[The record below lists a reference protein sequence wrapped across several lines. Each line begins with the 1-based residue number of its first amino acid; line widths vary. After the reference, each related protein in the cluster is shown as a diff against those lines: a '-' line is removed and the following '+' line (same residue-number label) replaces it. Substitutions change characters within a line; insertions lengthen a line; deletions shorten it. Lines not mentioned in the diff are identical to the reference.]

1 MKILSPPYLISMMKT
16 LTFSQSL
23 RGLFLLHLMLIST
36 ESTRGQDAAEDN
48 FGSFAIY
55 AKSAPRAENAP
66 PSITQ
71 LPLEIKPGSRIAF
84 IGNTLFE
91 RSQLYGHFEAM
102 LHREFPQHRLY
113 VRNLS
118 WSADAIDIQPR
129 PENFAD
135 VEQHLFHEKIDVIFA
150 AFGFNESFAGEAG
163 LADFQKRLTEYL
175 AKLKSLAFNGSSA
188 PKIVLVSPIANE
200 DLPKIKAAELNNAN
214 IHHYVE
220 AMKNVASEQQIAFVD
235 VFQDTRR
242 AMESPGSDLT
252 TNGCHLNE
260 DGYLVFSQSLFQ
272 QVFGHSPPPIDEK
285 LRQSIVDRDRQYQR
299 RYRPLNTFYY
309 TGGRNKGYGYLDFLP
324 AMKSFDQM
332 VANREQR
339 IWDLAA
345 GKPVSDRVDDANVEP
360 MPPAEESRGV
370 NEWLPPADELKAFK
384 VDPRFEVNLFASEEE
399 FPEIANPIQMRWD
412 ARGRLWVST
421 SITYPHIYPGNEPND
436 RLVILED
443 TDLDGKA
450 DKSMIYADNLHVPLS
465 FELGDGGV
473 YVSEQ
478 PELTFLKDTNG
489 DDRVDHKTLL
499 MSGFGTEDSHHA
511 LHDFVWSPDG
521 DLIFRESIFHHSQVE
536 TPYGPIRQQNSGWFR
551 YTPRSERLLSFGTYP
566 STNPWGVTFD
576 DWGRHVASHPIF
588 AAAFHSLDPPYPKQ
602 HPAPNGLQAY
612 SGTCGHE
619 FVDFSS
625 FPEELQGCF
634 IKNRYKPTN
643 RIEMHRWNRRAFGYE
658 EEYLGDLIFSTNL
671 SFIPVDIQ
679 FGPRGDLYICD
690 WYNPVKGHA
699 QYSLRDSRR
708 DRTSGRIWRVVAKSK
723 TLLAVPKISG
733 APVNDLLDLL
743 KRPEYRIRYLAKRE
757 LRDRNPT
764 EIAEALDR
772 WLIAL
777 DAKDT
782 RFRHHQTEAM
792 WMYRSLGQS
801 RPDLIRDLIGCDEA
815 AGRAAA
821 VQQLRYQHADIPNA
835 IELLKKS
842 INDPDALVRM
852 EAVITSSYMGT
863 RSALE
868 IALKVFDHPMGEHL
882 NYAVACALGS
892 HTLRPIWESA
902 PELGVA
908 RRLKQLERSSEI
920 KEPRVTS
927 QQAQFDSQADLKSLK
942 ISCEPERML
951 FSLREF
957 SVVAGQPMKIVFTN
971 PDATDH
977 NLVFVKPDALAEV
990 GMAANDM
997 AKDPNNA
1004 SSDFIPK
1011 DKEDLILQASPM
1023 IGPTRKSKI
1032 HVFRFNAPNEPGIY
1046 PFVCT
1051 YPGHWII
1058 MNGRMIVGRDA
1069 QDIEKIKAQNTVK
1082 IVKEWSLQDFPELV
1096 DDKPVTTDPSKVT
1109 LGMQAFLKAQ
1119 CQQCHKV
1126 GEHGLNLGPDLTE
1139 SMKKLRGRKLLQQI
1153 LEPSLEIHPKFQIVN
1168 FLLDSGKIVSGVV
1181 AKEEKDSF
1189 EIVTSLLTPS
1199 VFTKIEKSSIE
1210 ESYVAKHSAMP
1221 TGLVNILNTDEIFNL
1236 MAYLESGPI
1245 PIMLH
1250 EKNE

>member
-1 MKILSPPYLISMMKT
+1 MTILSTLYPISMMKSWT
-16 LTFSQSL
+16 LFPSL
-23 RGLFLLHLMLIST
+23 RGVLLLNLVLIST
-36 ESTRGQDAAEDN
+36 ESSRGQDTQQDK

-55 AKSAPRAENAP
+55 AKSAPRPASIAP
-66 PSITQ
+66 IVTH
-71 LPLEIKPGSRIAF
+71 LPLEIKAGSRVAF

-102 LHREFPQHRLY
+102 LHREFPQHRLV

-118 WSADAIDIQPR
+118 WSADAIDVQPR

-135 VEQHLFHEKIDVIFA
+135 IDQHLFHEKIDLIFA

-175 AKLKSLAFNGSSA
+175 AKLKSLAFNGTSA
-188 PKIVLVSPIANE
+188 PQIVLVSPISNE
-200 DLPKIKAAELNNAN
+200 DVAKVKAAELNNAN
-214 IHHYVE
+214 ILRYVQV
-220 AMKNVASEQQIAFVD
+220 MQNVATEQKIAFID
-235 VFQDTRR
+235 VFQATRQ

-260 DGYLVFSQSLFQ
+260 EGNLVFSEALFEKL
-272 QVFGHSPPPIDEK
+272 FGHAPPTIDEV
-285 LRQSIVDRDRQYQR
+285 LRKTIVERDRQYQR

-309 TGGRNKGYGYLDFLP
+309 TGGRNKDYGYLDFLP

-345 GKPVSDRVDDANVEP
+345 GKSVGEKVDDSNLEK
-360 MPPAEESRGV
+360 MPPADETRGV
-370 NEWLPPADELKAFK
+370 NEWLSPADELKAFRI
-384 VDPRFEVNLFASEEE
+384 DPRFEVNLFASEEE
-399 FPEIANPIQMRWD
+399 FPEIANPIQIRWD

-450 DKSMIYADNLHVPLS
+450 DKSTIFADDLHVPLS

-478 PELTFLKDTNG
+478 PELTFLKDKNG
-489 DDRVDHKTLL
+489 DDRADEKKLL

-521 DLIFRESIFHHSQVE
+521 DLIFRESIFHHTQVE

-551 YTPRSERLLSFGTYP
+551 YTPRNERLLSFGTYP

-643 RIEMHRWNRRAFGYE
+643 RIEMHRWNRQAFGYNE
-658 EEYLGDLIFSTNL
+658 QYVGDLIFSTNL

-708 DRTSGRIWRVVAKSK
+708 DRTSGRIWRVVAKDKS
-723 TLLAVPKISG
+723 LLALPKISG
-733 APVNDLLDLL
+733 ASVSELLDLL

-757 LRDRNPT
+757 LRERNLT
-764 EIAEALDR
+764 EITEALDQ
-772 WLIAL
+772 WLKSL
-777 DAKDT
+777 DGKDS

-792 WMYRSLGQS
+792 WMYRSLAQS
-801 RPDLIRDLIGCDEA
+801 RPDLIRELVGCEVA
-815 AGRAAA
+815 AARAAA
-821 VQQLRYQHADIPNA
+821 VQQLRYQHTEFSDSIA
-835 IELLKKS
+835 LLRRG
-842 INDPDALVRM
+842 INDADSMVRM
-852 EAVITSSYMGT
+852 EAVIAASYIGT
-863 RSALE
+863 RAALE
-868 IALKVFDHPMGEHL
+868 AALQVFDYPMGDHL
-882 NYAVACALGS
+882 SYAVNCALGS
-892 HTLRPIWESA
+892 HTLRPHWESA

-908 RRLKQLERSSEI
+908 RRMKQLERSNEI
-920 KEPRVTS
+920 KEPRATA
-927 QQAQFDSQADLKSLK
+927 QQAQFDSQANLESLK

-957 SVVAGQPMKIVFTN
+957 SVVASQPIKIVFTN

-990 GMAANDM
+990 GMAANEM
-997 AKDPNNA
+997 AKDPKNA
-1004 SSDFIPK
+1004 TSDFIPK
-1011 DKEDLILQASPM
+1011 NKKDLILEASPM

-1032 HVFRFNAPNEPGIY
+1032 HVFRFQAPTEPGIY

-1069 QDIEKIKAQNTVK
+1069 EDIERLKSENSVK
-1082 IVKEWSLQDFPELV
+1082 IVKEWTLQDFPEIF
-1096 DDKPVTTDPSKVT
+1096 DDKPIPSDSSKVA

-1126 GEHGLNLGPDLTE
+1126 GDHGLSLGPDLTE

-1153 LEPSLEIHPKFQIVN
+1153 LEPSQEIHPKYQIVN
-1168 FLLDSGKIVSGVV
+1168 FLLDSGKIASGVV
-1181 AKEEKDSF
+1181 VKEDKEAF
-1189 EIVTSLLTPS
+1189 EIATNLLTPS
-1199 VFTKIEKSSIE
+1199 VITKIEKSSVE

-1221 TGLVNILNTDEIFNL
+1221 TGLVNILNKDDIVNL
-1236 MAYLESGPI
+1236 LNYLESGPA
-1245 PIMLH
+1245 PIKMH
-1250 EKNE
+1250 KKGE

>member
-1 MKILSPPYLISMMKT
+1 MKFTSLASLSRT
-16 LTFSQSL
+16 LFIFNLSLFFVSPANGQEATQSEL
-23 RGLFLLHLMLIST
+23 
-36 ESTRGQDAAEDN
+36 D
-48 FGSFAIY
+48 SFAIY
-55 AKSAPRAENAP
+55 AKTAPRP
-66 PSITQ
+66 QSVTPSLTQ
-71 LPLEIKPGSRIAF
+71 LPLEIKPGVRIAF

-102 LHREFPQHRLY
+102 LQREFPTHRLT

-118 WSADAIDIQPR
+118 WSADAIDVQPR

-135 VEQHLFHEKIDVIFA
+135 IEQHLFHEKIDLIFA

-163 LADFQKRLTEYL
+163 LADFRKRLADYL
-175 AKLKSLAFNGSSA
+175 SRLKTLAFNGEFA
-188 PKIVLVSPIANE
+188 PQIVLVSPIANE
-200 DLPKIKAAELNNAN
+200 DVSKVKAATLNNAN
-214 IHHYVE
+214 ILRYVQV
-220 AMKNVASEQQIAFVD
+220 MRDVASEQKIAFVD
-235 VFQDTRR
+235 VFQATLR

-260 DGYLVFSQSLFQ
+260 EGNLVFSEALFEKA
-272 QVFGHSPPPIDEK
+272 FEHSPPPIDET
-285 LRQSIVDRDRQYQR
+285 LRMTIIDRDRQYQR

-309 TGGRNKGYGYLDFLP
+309 TGGRNKDYGYLDFLP
-324 AMKSFDQM
+324 AMRNFDQM
-332 VANREQR
+332 VANREQH
-339 IWDLAA
+339 IWELAA
-345 GKPVSDRVDDANVEP
+345 GKSTNNNVDDSNILP
-360 MPPAEESRGV
+360 MPPAQESRGV
-370 NEWLPPADELKAFK
+370 NEWLSPADELKAFK
-384 VDPRFEVNLFASEEE
+384 IDPRFEVNLFASEEE
-399 FPEIANPIQMRWD
+399 FPEIANPIQLRWD

-450 DKSMIYADNLHVPLS
+450 DKSTLYADDLHVPLS

-489 DDRVDHKTLL
+489 DDRADQKRLL

-511 LHDFVWSPDG
+511 LHDFIWSPDG
-521 DLIFRESIFHHSQVE
+521 DLVFRESIFHHSQVE

-551 YTPRSERLLSFGTYP
+551 YTPRNERLTSFGTYP

-602 HPAPNGLQAY
+602 HPAPNGLRAY

-625 FPEELQGCF
+625 FPEDLQGCF

-643 RIEMHRWNRRAFGYE
+643 RVEIHRWQRQAFGYDE
-658 EEYLGDLIFSTNL
+658 QYMGDLIFSTNL

-699 QYSLRDSRR
+699 QYSLRDTRR
-708 DRTSGRIWRVVAKSK
+708 DRTSGRIWRVVAKDKS
-723 TLLAVPKISG
+723 LLALPKIAG
-733 APVNDLLDLL
+733 ASTDELFNLL

-757 LRDRNPT
+757 LRDRNPSEIT
-764 EIAEALDR
+764 ESLDR
-772 WLIAL
+772 WVTSLTSQ
-777 DAKDT
+777 DT
-782 RFRHHQTEAM
+782 RYRHHQVEAM
-792 WMYRSLGQS
+792 WMVRSLGMS
-801 RPDLIRDLIGCDEA
+801 RPELVRELIGCEEA
-815 AGRAAA
+815 SARAAA
-821 VQQLRYQHADIPNA
+821 VQQLRYQHADFPDA

-842 INDPDALVRM
+842 IHDEDALVRM
-852 EAVITSSYMGT
+852 EAVIAASYIGT
-863 RSALE
+863 RPALE
-868 IALKVFDHPMGEHL
+868 TALQVFEHPMGEHL
-882 NYAVACALGS
+882 SYAASCSLGS
-892 HTLRPIWESA
+892 HTLRPLWEST

-908 RRLKQLERSSEI
+908 RKLKQLERSSEI
-920 KEPRVTS
+920 KEPRVTA
-927 QQAQFDSQADLKSLK
+927 QQAQFDSQANLETLK

-957 SVVAGQPMKIVFTN
+957 SVVAGQPIKIVFTN

-997 AKDPNNA
+997 AKDPKNA
-1004 SSDFIPK
+1004 SSDFIPN
-1011 DKEDLILQASPM
+1011 DKKNLILQASPM

-1032 HVFRFNAPNEPGIY
+1032 HVFRFNAPIEPGIY

-1069 QDIEKIKAQNTVK
+1069 QDIEKIKSENTLKV
-1082 IVKEWSLQDFPELV
+1082 VKEWSLQDFPELT
-1096 DDKPVTTDPSKVT
+1096 DDKPVPSDSSKVT
-1109 LGMQAFLKAQ
+1109 LGMQTFLKAQ

-1126 GEHGLNLGPDLTE
+1126 GEHGLNLGPDLAE
-1139 SMKKLRGRKLLQQI
+1139 SMKKLGGRKLLQQI
-1153 LEPSLEIHPKFQIVN
+1153 LEPSQEIHPKFQIVN

-1181 AKEEKDSF
+1181 TKEEKDSYDV
-1189 EIVTSLLTPS
+1189 VTSLLTPS
-1199 VFTKIEKSSIE
+1199 VVTKIEKSQIE
-1210 ESYVAKHSAMP
+1210 ESYVAKLSAMP
-1221 TGLVNILNTDEIFNL
+1221 SGLVNILNKDEIFNL
-1236 MAYLESGPI
+1236 LAYLESGPK
-1245 PIMLH
+1245 PIMIH
-1250 EKNE
+1250 EKKD